1 MLRISSIILDQFQNL
16 RISKL
21 YAYLNFQGR
30 EKKRFFEKKNSLL
43 SIMKSDQNQLGENL
57 PLGAKRKVFESS
69 RYPKY

>member
-1 MLRISSIILDQFQNL
+1 MV
-16 RISKL
+16 
-21 YAYLNFQGR
+21 
-30 EKKRFFEKKNSLL
+30 EKKIDFFEKKKSLL